1 MDFKGNSFG
10 KDNNNNLEILLQI
23 IKESVLELSDHP
35 LLYVVLSYMNIPSI
49 LICIMSFVCSFLP
62 LTNLY

>member
-23 IKESVLELSDHP
+23 IKESVLKLSDHP
-35 LLYVVLSYMNIPSI
+35 LLYSM
-49 LICIMSFVCSFLP
+49 
-62 LTNLY
+62 